1 MLVCCR
7 KDILKAGSKYY
18 RDGGQ
23 QRQKE
28 RNQITEGK
36 KKKRGCFLLASLE
49 GINFISA
56 AGHEQTT
63 NELESALYPLK
74 GMNFLNC

>member
-1 MLVCCR
+1 MEGN
-7 KDILKAGSKYY
+7 KDREKSNNW
-18 RDGGQ
+18 R
-23 QRQKE
+23 
-28 RNQITEGK
+28 GK

>member
-1 MLVCCR
+1 MLQKNYTKSRQEV
-7 KDILKAGSKYY
+7 L
-18 RDGGQ
+18 
-23 QRQKE
+23 QRWRATKTE
-28 RNQITEGK
+28 RNQITEGGK